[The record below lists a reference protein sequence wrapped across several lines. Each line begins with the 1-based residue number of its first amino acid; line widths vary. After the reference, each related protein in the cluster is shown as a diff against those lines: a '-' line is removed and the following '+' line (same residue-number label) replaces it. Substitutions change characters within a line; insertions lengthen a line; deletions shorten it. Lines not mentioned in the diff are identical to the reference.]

1 MNHQNNNQINPREPV
16 KMKAICQPKAPS
28 INGTIIEATTAPILV
43 PELKI
48 PVANALSLLGN
59 HSATD
64 LIAAGKLPDSPR
76 PSPERAMIK
85 PVVERASACAMAN
98 TLQMIIE
105 IEYPILV
112 PTRSMTQP
120 NPSSPNA

>member
-1 MNHQNNNQINPREPV
+1 MNHQNTNQINPREPV
-16 KMKAICQPKAPS
+16 KMNATCQPNAPS
-28 INGTIIEATTAPILV
+28 INGTMIEAITAPILV

-48 PVANALSLLGN
+48 PVANARSFLGN

-76 PSPERAMIK
+76 PRPERAIVK
-85 PVVERASACAMAN
+85 PSVLRASACAMAN
-98 TLQMIIE
+98 MLQIIIE

-112 PTRSMTQP
+112 PTRSMSQP
-120 NPSSPNA
+120 NPNSPNA